1 MIDKALIDQHT
12 RDIEELKNKP
22 PIEIPDIPAGSD
34 LDMAQLMNIFAAKT
48 PPDNTINR
56 IEALEK
62 KVHDLL
68 NREPPAPQIIHQ
80 TVQNIKNV
88 SEEAPVQAAPVPA
101 APVLDQDALDKIE
114 DLLRRVQ
121 GLETRADK
129 TDRHQDQQDET
140 LNDHE
145 RRIKALEAMDLSAS
159 VPVSGDVDT
168 AAILKQVNIVKAEV
182 SQVRSESLTFKEKTI
197 NDLEALRLELRGY
210 TDKEVGDASKKLTKK
225 ITDLTD

>member
-101 APVLDQDALDKIE
+101 APVLD
-114 DLLRRVQ
+114 
-121 GLETRADK
+121 
-129 TDRHQDQQDET
+129 
-140 LNDHE
+140 
-145 RRIKALEAMDLSAS
+145 
-159 VPVSGDVDT
+159 
-168 AAILKQVNIVKAEV
+168 
-182 SQVRSESLTFKEKTI
+182 
-197 NDLEALRLELRGY
+197 
-210 TDKEVGDASKKLTKK
+210 
-225 ITDLTD
+225 

>member
-1 MIDKALIDQHT
+1 M
-12 RDIEELKNKP
+12 
-22 PIEIPDIPAGSD
+22 
-34 LDMAQLMNIFAAKT
+34 
-48 PPDNTINR
+48 
-56 IEALEK
+56 
-62 KVHDLL
+62 
-68 NREPPAPQIIHQ
+68 
-80 TVQNIKNV
+80 
-88 SEEAPVQAAPVPA
+88 
-101 APVLDQDALDKIE
+101 
-114 DLLRRVQ
+114 
-121 GLETRADK
+121 ETRADK